1 MGNCDKIKKA
11 WSLTLPG
18 GIVLPLTW
26 EAETITPYS
35 EAETAVSAASAETYL
50 KARLEERLEAIL
62 GEGQVLRSS
71 WTVTEEEGALTV
83 TLEASCLEDIAKE
96 APVAEETEPQEETE

>member
-1 MGNCDKIKKA
+1 M
-11 WSLTLPG
+11 
-18 GIVLPLTW
+18 
-26 EAETITPYS
+26 
-35 EAETAVSAASAETYL
+35 
-50 KARLEERLEAIL
+50 
-62 GEGQVLRSS
+62 LRSS